1 MEENDS
7 SSSRWSSL
15 RRIIKTLTI
24 KVEIDYLVLSPAVLT
39 TIISKVNNLRTTEK
53 KKKTTWHFFFFPFE
67 LTVRFS
73 LGL

>member
-15 RRIIKTLTI
+15 RRIIITLTI
-24 KVEIDYLVLSPAVLT
+24 KVEIDYLVLSSAVLT

-53 KKKTTWHFFFFPFE
+53 KKNYVTFFFFPFE
-67 LTVRFS
+67 WTVRFS